1 MAFVVCGVTIALAD
15 SLTIY
20 PEYQDV
26 VTKNTDYNITVS
38 QGDRTEKL
46 SVYSMCRQTGNGV
59 HDNYRRFAEF
69 AFDGTVEIKITSD
82 TFNMST
88 AQIMPKE
95 AASNAVYA
103 NGELT
108 ITLDKNMNIA
118 VNVNK
123 DYRTTIGIF
132 AEKPETDI
140 PDKNDPNVLYYEA
153 GWHDTEDVLKLKS
166 GQTMYLEPVAVL
178 NADIRADGNDIT
190 IKGRGIIRDR
200 LYGTAKSLTPV
211 IRIDDKKKNIKIED
225 LKFFDAKTFVLV
237 GNFKNEN
244 VTIDNVK
251 IL

>member
-225 LKFFDAKTFVLV
+225 LKFLDAKTFVLV